1 MYQRGIRAA
10 YLKEENYYLCR
21 QIRKDL
27 GCRKNSVAQHYEREH
42 LDGKIK
48 KSIGCP
54 PLIPQ
59 KGGWAQMAKKKKT
72 ITHAEAKVEK
82 TRAEASKIKAEG
94 KALVLKEL
102 KPLLLA
108 ALLLL
113 AIFAAAFRGTDFQAF
128 ANAISAMA
136 PVAPLQLQQP

>member
-1 MYQRGIRAA
+1 
-10 YLKEENYYLCR
+10 
-21 QIRKDL
+21 
-27 GCRKNSVAQHYEREH
+27 
-42 LDGKIK
+42 
-48 KSIGCP
+48 
-54 PLIPQ
+54 
-59 KGGWAQMAKKKKT
+59 MAKKKKT

-113 AIFAAAFRGTDFQAF
+113 AIFAAAFTGTDLLPYFQAF